1 MLSKHSLKSAT
12 TIGLLACFMSGMV
25 VTSALALLS
34 VQASSRDSKQTTS
47 PPRTISINMSTGIG
61 WLKQN

>member
-47 PPRTISINMSTGIG
+47 PQGQSLSICQQGLAG
-61 WLKQN
+61 

>member
-34 VQASSRDSKQTTS
+34 VQASSRDSKQTLPAPQGQS
-47 PPRTISINMSTGIG
+47 LSICQQG
-61 WLKQN
+61 LAD